1 MASAKYDKESN
12 VLPEMVVPAV
22 EQRSNEKSDKDTRL
36 NKMESAVV
44 SIIDAIGENPFRDG
58 LLKTPRRAAEAFNF
72 FTKGYEE
79 SLEEI
84 INDAVFEEDHDELV
98 LVKDINMFS
107 MCEHHLVPFLG
118 KVAVG
123 YLPDKKVLG
132 LSKIARI
139 VELYSRRLQVQERL
153 TKQIAVAVAKA
164 INPTGV
170 GVIIEACHMCMVMRG
185 VQKTGSSTVTSC
197 MLGVFRDDA
206 KTREEFL
213 KLSSSNTSL
222 F

>member
-79 SLEEI
+79 SLE
-84 INDAVFEEDHDELV
+84 
-98 LVKDINMFS
+98 
-107 MCEHHLVPFLG
+107 G
-118 KVAVG
+118 
-123 YLPDKKVLG
+123 
-132 LSKIARI
+132 
-139 VELYSRRLQVQERL
+139 
-153 TKQIAVAVAKA
+153 
-164 INPTGV
+164 
-170 GVIIEACHMCMVMRG
+170 
-185 VQKTGSSTVTSC
+185 
-197 MLGVFRDDA
+197 
-206 KTREEFL
+206 
-213 KLSSSNTSL
+213 NTIS
-222 F
+222 